1 MEKWLQ
7 EYENELKRTSGKH
20 GFLRYH
26 GGGWW
31 AIYFPQRDTNFV
43 PKRRKSQIIKMTK
56 VLKKRASYK
65 LGVIQNETRTEPP
78 DRKLPGE

>member
-1 MEKWLQ
+1 MEWQQ
-7 EYENELKRTSGKH
+7 EYEKELKRTSGKH
-20 GFLRYH
+20 GFLTYR

-43 PKRRKSQIIKMTK
+43 PKRRKPQIIKMTK

-65 LGVIQNETRTEPP
+65 LVAIQNETRTEPP